1 MTKNDQLYSQL
12 AVMAR
17 LSNFVHNIWS
27 MITIK
32 QTKRDLNENIEKI
45 KSQIEMVKSETF
57 TFDEV
62 AEFLL
67 RNKQVDQDAYEKYNQ
82 EFSQNQEVQTKTR
95 EVFIHF
101 TRKIFELIEQ
111 HLEIDQFDEE
121 TDRLDTNVD
130 PTNLGVERSFG
141 IMKFFES
148 CYASLSFGTLSALT
162 ISKFNDLPQWLDT
175 FTNEKLFEQ
184 INRFPVMNI

>member
-32 QTKRDLNENIEKI
+32 QTKRDLNENIETI

-57 TFDEV
+57 TLDEV

-67 RNKQVDQDAYEKYNQ
+67 RNKQVDQDAYEKYNR

-130 PTNLGVERSFG
+130 RLE
-141 IMKFFES
+141 
-148 CYASLSFGTLSALT
+148 
-162 ISKFNDLPQWLDT
+162 
-175 FTNEKLFEQ
+175 
-184 INRFPVMNI
+184 

>member
-17 LSNFVHNIWS
+17 LSNFVHDIWS

-57 TFDEV
+57 TLDEV

-67 RNKQVDQDAYEKYNQ
+67 NNKQILNCR
-82 EFSQNQEVQTKTR
+82 S
-95 EVFIHF
+95 
-101 TRKIFELIEQ
+101 EL
-111 HLEIDQFDEE
+111 
-121 TDRLDTNVD
+121 V
-130 PTNLGVERSFG
+130 
-141 IMKFFES
+141 
-148 CYASLSFGTLSALT
+148 
-162 ISKFNDLPQWLDT
+162 
-175 FTNEKLFEQ
+175 
-184 INRFPVMNI
+184 

>member
-57 TFDEV
+57 TLDEV

-67 RNKQVDQDAYEKYNQ
+67 RNKQVDQDAYEKYNR

-101 TRKIFELIEQ
+101 TRKIFE
-111 HLEIDQFDEE
+111 
-121 TDRLDTNVD
+121 
-130 PTNLGVERSFG
+130 
-141 IMKFFES
+141 
-148 CYASLSFGTLSALT
+148 
-162 ISKFNDLPQWLDT
+162 
-175 FTNEKLFEQ
+175 
-184 INRFPVMNI
+184 